1 MEYICLLQWAEK
13 QNATPKLAS
22 LHSTFPCSLGF
33 IQVAE
38 STFYLRF
45 FSPSRYFKTTPAK
58 SLLGLHLSKC
68 VYITK
73 YFQGFAPKSHFSWES
88 SALCLSAPI
97 DQSHTSRVVFS
108 SSYRVFSLTPAS
120 VQIFWN
126 KRKFVRIL
134 RKSFSSHSM
143 WG

>member
-58 SLLGLHLSKC
+58 RLLGLHLSNC
-68 VYITK
+68 VLLNIFKALRQKVT
-73 YFQGFAPKSHFSWES
+73 FPES
-88 SALCLSAPI
+88 RQPCVCLHP
-97 DQSHTSRVVFS
+97 
-108 SSYRVFSLTPAS
+108 
-120 VQIFWN
+120 
-126 KRKFVRIL
+126 
-134 RKSFSSHSM
+134 
-143 WG
+143 